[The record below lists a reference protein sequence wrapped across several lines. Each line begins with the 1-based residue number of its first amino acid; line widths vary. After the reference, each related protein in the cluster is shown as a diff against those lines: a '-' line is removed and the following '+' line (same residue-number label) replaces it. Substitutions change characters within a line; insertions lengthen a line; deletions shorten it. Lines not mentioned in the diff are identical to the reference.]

1 MWLAIDTATDV
12 AGIALADAG
21 GVVVEHSWPA
31 RRNHTSALA
40 PRVAQALADAGL
52 SVAELAGIA
61 VAIGPG
67 SYTGLR
73 IGLALAKGLA
83 FGAGLPVVGVP
94 TLDPL
99 AAALSAP
106 VTQRERDLW
115 CVFRAGRQRFVAARY
130 PPAASAWPDASA
142 LKSLTLAELTAL
154 VPGGDWLAGELTAEE
169 QAELASRGGVVV
181 PSAAGLRR
189 AGWLAELGRARYAA
203 QGADDLVALA
213 PIYLGAGP

>member
-1 MWLAIDTATDV
+1 VWLAIDTATDV
-12 AGIALADAG
+12 AGIALADAA

-40 PRVAQALADAGL
+40 PRVAQALTDTGL
-52 SVAELAGIA
+52 TVARLDGIA

-83 FGAGLPVVGVP
+83 FGADLPLVGIP

-99 AAALSAP
+99 AASLSAP
-106 VTQRERDLW
+106 MVRRERDLW
-115 CVFRAGRQRFVAARY
+115 CVFRAGRQRLVAARY
-130 PPAASAWPDASA
+130 PPAATDWPDATA
-142 LKSLTLAELTAL
+142 LQSMTVAELAAL
-154 VPGGDWLAGELTAEE
+154 VPSGDWVAGELSEAE
-169 QAELASRGGVVV
+169 QAELAGRGAAVVTG
-181 PSAAGLRR
+181 AAGLRR
-189 AGWLAELGRARYAA
+189 AGWLAQLGRRRFQDA
-203 QGADDLVALA
+203 GPDDLVALA